1 MKIIIEVPEDGLT
14 DDEIE
19 ECIRIAEINFSN
31 VTLLNDDGTVLERH
45 SIN

>member
-1 MKIIIEVPEDGLT
+1 MKIIIEVSENELT

-31 VTLLNDDGTVLERH
+31 VTLLNDDGTVSERH

>member
-1 MKIIIEVPEDGLT
+1 MKIVIDIPEDELT

-19 ECIRIAEINFSN
+19 DCIRIAEINFSN